1 MSNLLLIARN
11 EYLKKVGKKGFWIA
25 SLSIPVLIIIAIV
38 VGILVTL
45 KTNET
50 SALGYI
56 DQSGLI
62 ISEAWQPAP
71 DSGKQI
77 QILGYTDEAAAITA
91 LERKEIKGYYLIPAD
106 YLISHQL
113 ELYYKEDSPGQTQ
126 RDAFNAFLRASLA
139 SGSPESVR
147 IRLEDGPKLTVQSMD
162 GSKNI
167 SQGNVVGLLLP
178 FVVGMILIITNM
190 ASASSLL
197 QVVTDEKENRTI
209 EVLLTSLSPE
219 ALIGGKVLGLMA
231 VSFTQIAML
240 CAAIAIGAFVG
251 GKYIPFLEN
260 FQIPWDFF
268 LLVLV
273 FFVPSYALVAGIM
286 TAIGGSVTELTQG
299 QQIAGVINMIFML
312 PLMLS
317 ALILFNPNSP
327 VVVLFTLI
335 PFTSF
340 SALVLRWG
348 FATIP
353 TWELIV
359 SWVLLVASA
368 VFSIWASAR
377 IFRLGMLRFGSA
389 LDIRTALS
397 SLWNRGS

>member
-11 EYLKKVGKKGFWIA
+11 EYLKKVTKKGFWIA
-25 SLSIPVLIIIAIV
+25 SLSIPLLIIIGMV

-50 SALGYI
+50 SALGYV

-62 ISEAWQPAP
+62 VPDAWKPGA
-71 DSGKQI
+71 DNGKQVKI
-77 QILGYTDEAAAITA
+77 IGYPDEAAAKTA
-91 LERKEIKGYYLIPAD
+91 LEQEEIKGYYVIPAD
-106 YLISHQL
+106 YLASHQL
-113 ELYYKEDSPGQTQ
+113 DLYYKQDTPGQTQ
-126 RDAFNAFLRASLA
+126 RDTFNAFLRASLA
-139 SGSPESVR
+139 YGSPENVR
-147 IRLEDGPKLTVQSMD
+147 IRLEDGLKLTVQSMD
-162 GSKNI
+162 GSKEVT
-167 SQGNVVGLLLP
+167 QGNVIGILLP

-219 ALIGGKVLGLMA
+219 QLIGGKVLGLMA

-240 CAAIAIGAFVG
+240 CAAIALGALVG
-251 GKYIPFLEN
+251 GKYIPFLQN
-260 FQIPWDFF
+260 FQVPWDFF

-327 VVVLFTLI
+327 VVVIFTLI

-340 SALVLRWG
+340 SAIVLRWG

-353 TWELIV
+353 AWELIV
-359 SWVLLVASA
+359 SWVLLAASA